1 MMVTIIHSTQNRKL
15 AFIMGKSLR
24 ILKGNIK
31 STTKRNTNQLTQ
43 PQNDLLIFF
52 FLLLVWFKSNPN
64 TPDRPARENPL
75 KTGSLGNSAQTG
87 TCSSPSPEEIRE
99 TPANPPN

>member
-1 MMVTIIHSTQNRKL
+1 MLTMATIIHSTQNRKL
-15 AFIMGKSLR
+15 AFIMGKFFR

-31 STTKRNTNQLTQ
+31 SSTKRNTNQLTQ

-64 TPDRPARENPL
+64 RKGRFSEILIMADC
-75 KTGSLGNSAQTG
+75 SLFFYFFQTQ
-87 TCSSPSPEEIRE
+87 
-99 TPANPPN
+99 AN